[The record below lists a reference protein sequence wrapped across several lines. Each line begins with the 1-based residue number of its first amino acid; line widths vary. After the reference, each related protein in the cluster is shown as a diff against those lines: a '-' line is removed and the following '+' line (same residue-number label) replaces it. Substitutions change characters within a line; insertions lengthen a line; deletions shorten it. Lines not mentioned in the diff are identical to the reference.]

1 MSEFFIFL
9 SSNDSVNKFTTNNP
23 FDFTVELP
31 RPIELHSHERYY
43 WTVALSDIYFHLEQ
57 TESPF
62 ISPFVHVMCDIVSPS
77 IIRNGYKP
85 VLRSF
90 SIREAS
96 RVNSTLISASNSLF
110 LPQYFPIISSNFNRI
125 RIYLTDHN
133 LQNINNINNSSG
145 ELTCSL
151 HFQMTVRTV

>member
-9 SSNDSVNKFTTNNP
+9 SSVDSITKFKSNNP

-31 RPIELHSHERYY
+31 KAIELHSHERYY
-43 WTVALSDIYFHLEQ
+43 WTVAMSDISFHLNQ
-57 TESPF
+57 AESPF
-62 ISPFVHVMCDIVSPS
+62 SSPFVHVMCDIVSPS
-77 IIRNGYKP
+77 IIRNGFKP
-85 VLRSF
+85 LLRTFSTREESGAYRSF
-90 SIREAS
+90 
-96 RVNSTLISASNSLF
+96 ISASNSLF

-133 LQNINNINNSSG
+133 LRNIDNTNNSSG